1 MAALSRLNVVAMMSV
16 TCLDTV
22 LRLFGHPP
30 IGASDIVRLLS
41 VITISCAFPYT
52 TAVKGHVAIEFFFHK
67 MNRAGRM
74 IVDTGTRIISLT
86 LFGLLSWRCVEYG
99 KALKRTGEVTM
110 TLQIPM
116 FGVMYVIAFSC
127 VVVALVILEHLLKPG
142 KAFIEP

>member
-1 MAALSRLNVVAMMSV
+1 VALMFV
-16 TCLDTV
+16 TCLDIV
-22 LRLFGHPP
+22 LRLFGHPL
-30 IGASDIVRLLS
+30 IGAYDIVRLLS

-52 TAVKGHVAIEFFFHK
+52 TAVKGHVAIEYFFHK
-67 MNRAGRM
+67 MNRTGRM
-74 IVDTGTRIISLT
+74 FVDTGTRVVSLT